1 MPDIHTIAPLLEK
14 KYRQYNH
21 IDFIAHDP
29 ICIPHRFSNKADIEI
44 AALLA
49 AVFAWGNRT
58 TIIQKASSLLQLM
71 DDAPHD
77 FCLHHSSK
85 DLKKLKGF
93 KHRTF
98 NETDLRYFIRFLQ
111 YHYQQHQSLESAFCL
126 GWSAT
131 DATVENG
138 LKNFHNYF
146 FSLPDAPAR
155 TKKHISTPA
164 RNSSCKRLNMFL
176 RWMVRR
182 DDAGIDFGIWQK
194 IQPAQLVMPIDV
206 HVARVAK
213 SLQLLN
219 TDKTDWPT
227 ALLLTETLR
236 QIDPQ
241 DPVRFDFALFGMGVN
256 EGKKL

>member
-138 LKNFHNYF
+138 LKIF
-146 FSLPDAPAR
+146 LVCRMRLQEP
-155 TKKHISTPA
+155 KSTLA
-164 RNSSCKRLNMFL
+164 HLHAIVLAKGSTCFCVG
-176 RWMVRR
+176 WC
-182 DDAGIDFGIWQK
+182 AGMMQ
-194 IQPAQLVMPIDV
+194 
-206 HVARVAK
+206 
-213 SLQLLN
+213 
-219 TDKTDWPT
+219 
-227 ALLLTETLR
+227 ALILA
-236 QIDPQ
+236 
-241 DPVRFDFALFGMGVN
+241 F
-256 EGKKL
+256 GKKFNPHNW